1 MRTGLI
7 AQKVGMTR
15 VFDSEGAHVPV
26 TVLKVDGCYVTAQ
39 RTTERDGYAALQL
52 GVGAA
57 KVSRVS
63 KPERERF
70 AKAKVAPRKRLVEFR
85 VAEDAMIEVGS
96 ELPVD
101 HFLPGQFVDVAGTS
115 IGKGFAGVIK
125 RHGFGGM
132 RASHGVSISHRAHGS
147 TGQNQDP
154 GKVFK
159 NKKMAG
165 HMGDGRVT
173 TQNLRVVKVDVERGL
188 ILIRGAVPGSEG
200 GWVTVCDA
208 VKRSRPDDAPY
219 PGAVRAAEE
228 EAPAEEASAEEAP
241 AEETAAEETTA
252 EAAAPEADAA
262 PEAPAGEDAA
272 TDSGAESDGDGGEEK
287 KDS

>member
-15 VFDSEGAHVPV
+15 VFDGEGAHVPV

-39 RTTERDGYAALQL
+39 RTAERDGYVALQL
-52 GVGAA
+52 GSGAA
-57 KVSRVS
+57 KVNRVS

-85 VAEDAMIEVGS
+85 VSEDALIEVGS
-96 ELPVD
+96 ELTVD

-208 VKRSRPDDAPY
+208 VKRTRPDDAPY
-219 PGAVRAAEE
+219 PGAVRTAPAEE
-228 EAPAEEASAEEAP
+228 EAPAEETPAEEA
-241 AEETAAEETTA
+241 AAEEAAA
-252 EAAAPEADAA
+252 EAAAPEVDAA
-262 PEAPAGEDAA
+262 PEADAGQDAA
-272 TDSGAESDGDGGEEK
+272 ADSTKESGGDGGEEK